1 MRASS
6 IAFVCVSKASTVAF
20 ARACSLSLACAFSL
34 SFQKSGWPASASS
47 SAIFERLPATSKMPP
62 ENLEAALQLD
72 DSISQGPD
80 FHGAET

>member
-6 IAFVCVSKASTVAF
+6 SVFSWVSNASTVDLR
-20 ARACSLSLACAFSL
+20 RACSLRVACAFSF
-34 SFQKSGWPASASS
+34 SFQKDGSPARASS

-62 ENLEAALQLD
+62 ENVQAALQLRD
-72 DSISQGPD
+72 TFSQGTD

>member
-1 MRASS
+1 
-6 IAFVCVSKASTVAF
+6 
-20 ARACSLSLACAFSL
+20 LACAFSL

-62 ENLEAALQLD
+62 ENVQAALQLRD
-72 DSISQGPD
+72 TFSQGPD